1 MSVAQRPFLTAC
13 NRSEQPDQTRALDG
27 ARSNEL
33 ETPVTFNLEF
43 LVRPGPEASDG
54 FEAAPPGVRPHVAG
68 V

>member
-1 MSVAQRPFLTAC
+1 VEAPEGANLAFNRIVAGQVQ
-13 NRSEQPDQTRALDG
+13 NDG
-27 ARSNEL
+27 DPCCQVAYVIQEL
-33 ETPVTFNLEF
+33 LEF